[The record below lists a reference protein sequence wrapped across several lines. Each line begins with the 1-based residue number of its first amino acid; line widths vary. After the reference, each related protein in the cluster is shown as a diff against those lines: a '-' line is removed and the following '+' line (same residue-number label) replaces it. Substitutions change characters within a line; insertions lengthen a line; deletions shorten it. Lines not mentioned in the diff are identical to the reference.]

1 MGHFVNQTIVFCDVY
16 IDPMSFF
23 ESEEN
28 SQYAQPDWWESE
40 YQKCKPGD
48 TYEWFTSGSDQA
60 FLQQLIDRI
69 PSSTKAIL
77 NLGCGIS
84 HIQDAIYDAGFHN
97 ITNVDVSSSCI
108 DLMSKS
114 DTRGMK
120 WQIAN
125 LTEPFPFAPSTFDF
139 VLDKGTL
146 DALIVDRAD
155 KWEPEADVYETAAH
169 YFREIERVLTPNGIF
184 LQISFG
190 QPHFRRRLFEQR
202 EFRWDVH
209 VHTLTPTHSFHFFM
223 YECKKPPPTF

>member
-1 MGHFVNQTIVFCDVY
+1 MDHFVNKSILFCDVY
-16 IDPMSFF
+16 IVSMSFF

-28 SQYAQPDWWESE
+28 SQYAQPEWWESE

-48 TYEWFTSGSDQA
+48 TYEWFTGGSDQV
-60 FLQQLIDRI
+60 FLQQLIDNI

-84 HIQDAIYDAGFHN
+84 HIQDAISDAGFHN
-97 ITNVDVSSSCI
+97 ITNVDVSASCI

-125 LTEPFPFAPSTFDF
+125 LTETFPFASSTFDF

-155 KWEPEADVYETAAH
+155 NCEPDETVYETAAQ
-169 YFREIERVLTPNGIF
+169 YFREIARVLTPGGIF

-190 QPHFRRRLFEQR
+190 QPHFRRRLFEQP
-202 EFRWDVH
+202 EFRRDIH
-209 VHTLTPTHSFHFFM
+209 VHTHNRTDSFHFYI
-223 YECKKPPPTF
+223 YECNPT